1 MTTPY
6 SADTPVHESLN
17 AVARAGD
24 LVMLIAMAASAA
36 AALVIGHYFF
46 DGLFALLCAVVVLS
60 LGVTAF
66 VLVRGTLLSRGVLVV
81 GNIALII
88 LHIQLGQGMVEFHF
102 GIFVFLGLLL
112 VYRDWRVLVLAAGLI
127 AVHHVLFDRLMALH
141 FGVFCTPVANLPKML
156 LHATY
161 VVVQTG
167 IEIFLAQRL
176 RESTV
181 EAAEL
186 SAIVRA
192 VDRGDRICLDVA
204 RLPVGAP
211 NAMVLKAALLKVA
224 AAINEVS
231 TAAASIETASSEI
244 AKGNFDLSQRTEE
257 QAASLQQTTASMEEI
272 TSTVRSTAETAS
284 QATELAGSA
293 CDAAA
298 SGGTVVERVVVTMT
312 DISQSS
318 SKIAE
323 IVAVIDSIA
332 FQTNILALNA
342 AVEAARAGEE
352 GRGFAV
358 VANEVRMLATRSAS
372 ASKDIRRLID
382 DSGTKVALG
391 LKQASAAG
399 SSMGGIVAQARRVSQ
414 LMDEISHAAKHQTI
428 GIQHIG
434 EAVAQLDM
442 VTQQNAALV
451 DESAAA
457 AQSLKEQAIRL
468 NTVVN
473 RFTLTA

>member
-1 MTTPY
+1 MATPH
-6 SADTPVHESLN
+6 AVDAPVHGSLHDI
-17 AVARAGD
+17 ARAGD
-24 LVMLIAMAASAA
+24 LVMLVTMAASAA
-36 AALVIGHYFF
+36 AAVAIGHYFF
-46 DGLFALLCAVVVLS
+46 DGMFALLCSAVLLS
-60 LGVTAF
+60 LGAAAF
-66 VLVRGTLLSRGVLVV
+66 VLARGTVLSRGVLVV
-81 GNIALII
+81 GNLALII

-112 VYRDWRVLVLAAGLI
+112 VYRDWRVLVFAAGLI

-141 FGVFCTPVANLPKML
+141 FGVFCTPAANLPKML

-167 IEIFLAQRL
+167 IEIFLALRL

-211 NAMVLKAALLKVA
+211 NAIVLKAALLKVA
-224 AAINEVS
+224 AAIGEVS
-231 TAAASIETASSEI
+231 TAAASIETASTDI

-257 QAASLQQTTASMEEI
+257 QAASLQQTAASMEEI
-272 TSTVRSTAETAS
+272 TGTVRNTAETATR
-284 QATELAGSA
+284 ATELAGSA
-293 CDAAA
+293 SVAAEN
-298 SGGTVVERVVVTMT
+298 GGTVVERVVVTMA
-312 DISQSS
+312 DISDSS

-323 IVAVIDSIA
+323 IMSVIDGIA

-342 AVEAARAGEE
+342 AVEAARAGEQ

-391 LKQASAAG
+391 LAQASAAG
-399 SSMGGIVAQARRVSQ
+399 SSMGSIVAQARRVSQ
-414 LMDEISHAAKHQTI
+414 LMGEIADATDHQTA
-428 GIQHIG
+428 GITQVG

-451 DESAAA
+451 DESAVA
-457 AQSLKEQAIRL
+457 AQSLKEQAVRL
-468 NTVVN
+468 NAVVN
-473 RFTLTA
+473 RFALAA